1 MAFEV
6 TDSFLRSWQPVTRVP
21 GFEAALSTSGM
32 NALGL
37 IPAANAKL
45 EAELA
50 SAALKEIGQNER
62 LRQNIEAIE
71 RENALR
77 RKTDR
82 RAGALRMAG
91 KLFGSSLGGG
101 TTDAGVDAG
110 DPLAL
115 IERLSQFHTN
125 QSTARAGQ
133 SIRSNAYLKRLLEQG
148 AT

>member
-1 MAFEV
+1 MAIAEAYLS
-6 TDSFLRSWQPVTRVP
+6 SFRPVDAVP
-21 GFEAALSTSGM
+21 GFEGVLSTSGM

-45 EAELA
+45 GAELA

-91 KLFGSSLGGG
+91 TLFGSSLGGG
-101 TTDAGVDAG
+101 TADAGVDAG

-148 AT
+148 AA